1 MDKIKVA
8 IIGAGNIARSCH
20 MPAYRNRSDVE
31 IVAVADIN
39 YERAKDMAEA
49 FHIPHSF
56 GSIEELLTNVDCD
69 CVDIC
74 VWNGSHAPCAI
85 AAARAGK
92 AILCEKPM
100 AASLEQA
107 LEMQKEIEK
116 AGIPFMLAVC
126 TRYSP
131 QVQLLKEMVT
141 QGKLG
146 DIYYA
151 KTAYTRR
158 RGTPRGWF
166 TDTKKSGGGPVIDLG
181 VHCIDRSWYL
191 MGNPKPVRVSA
202 SASYAIGDY
211 QTRGVTR
218 WTALDSDVS
227 AFDTED
233 SACGLISFENGASL
247 MFEVSWAMNAPGES
261 YTQILGS
268 KGGARFDPLVIYG
281 EENGYL
287 TDNTPT
293 TGKADVFYEEIDHF
307 LDCLRTGKKPISDLE
322 QAVTMQR
329 ILDGIYRSAKLG
341 KEVEI

>member
-1 MDKIKVA
+1 MEKLKVA
-8 IIGAGNIARSCH
+8 IIGAGGIARGCH
-20 MPAYRNRSDVE
+20 MPAYNKRDDVE
-31 IVAVADIN
+31 VTAVADIN
-39 YERAKDMAEA
+39 FERAREMAET
-49 FHIPHSF
+49 FHIPKAF
-56 GSIEELLTNVDCD
+56 GSIEELLDNAECD
-69 CVDIC
+69 FVDIC
-74 VWNGSHAPCAI
+74 VWNGSHAACTI

-107 LEMQKEIEK
+107 LEMQREVEK
-116 AGIPFMLAVC
+116 AGVPFMLAVC

-131 QVQLLKEMVT
+131 QVQLLKQMVT
-141 QGKLG
+141 EGKLG
-146 DIYYA
+146 DIYLA

-158 RGTPRGWF
+158 RGTPYGWF

-202 SASYAIGDY
+202 STSYAIGDY
-211 QTRGVTR
+211 KTKGVSR
-218 WTALDSDVS
+218 WRAFDSDLT

-233 SACGLISFENGASL
+233 SACGLIQFENNASL

-268 KGGARFDPLVIYG
+268 LGGARFDPLVIYT
-281 EENGYL
+281 EECGYL
-287 TDNTPT
+287 TDNTPE

-307 LDCLRTGKKPISDLE
+307 IDCLRTGKTPISDLG

-329 ILDGIYRSAKLG
+329 MLDGIYRSAALHR
-341 KEVEI
+341 EVEI

>member
-1 MDKIKVA
+1 MEKLRVGIV
-8 IIGAGNIARSCH
+8 GAGNIARSCH
-20 MPAYRNRSDVE
+20 MPAYRKIEDVE
-31 IVAVADIN
+31 VVAVADIN
-39 YERAKDMAEA
+39 YERAQQMAAQFNIPKA
-49 FHIPHSF
+49 FA
-56 GSIEELLTNVDCD
+56 SIEEMLAGAEMDF
-69 CVDIC
+69 VDIC

-116 AGIPFMLAVC
+116 AGVPFMLAVC

-131 QVQLLKEMVT
+131 QVQLLKQMITE
-141 QGKLG
+141 GKLG

-158 RGTPRGWF
+158 RGTPKGWF
-166 TDTKKSGGGPVIDLG
+166 TDTRKSGGGPVIDLG

-191 MGNPKPVRVSA
+191 MGNPTPVRVSA
-202 SASYAIGDY
+202 STSYAIGNY
-211 QTRGVTR
+211 QTKGVSR
-218 WTALDSDVS
+218 WCALDSDMT

-233 SACGLISFENGASL
+233 SACGLIKFDNGASL

-268 KGGARFDPLVIYG
+268 KGGARFDPLMIYG
-281 EENGYL
+281 EESGYL
-287 TDNTPT
+287 TDNAPQ
-293 TGKADVFYEEIDHF
+293 TGNQDIFEEEIRHF
-307 LDCLRTGKKPISDLE
+307 VHCLRTGEKPISDLN

-329 ILDGIYRSAKLG
+329 ILDAIYKSASLG